1 MKRILRLLAI
11 FVFLL
16 SLAQTEVYAQK
27 KNRKMIKADK
37 AFDLEQ
43 YVKAA
48 DLYKKAYKKI
58 KIKGKKDAW
67 KKAVKAEII
76 FKQAECYYMSG
87 NIKRAESYYKRAIK
101 AKYTDVIVY
110 LRYADVLR
118 MQGDYDNASLKYR
131 DYLEKCGVTKE
142 ESLKLANDDIKF
154 SNYIRGEM
162 GLRSCEFAVKW
173 KDLPTRYKVELMPL
187 VNSRNSDYSP
197 AFGNGEYT
205 EMYFT
210 SSRKGGLTDKV
221 DERTGET
228 FSDIYFTKINKK
240 GKWSAPVVVSEPI
253 NTEDNEGSV
262 YLNKRGTV
270 MYLTQCKVEKKKALG
285 CGIYVAKR
293 KGKLWGTPQLLQ
305 IKVDSNTTIG
315 HPALSEDETIL
326 IFSSDLPGGFGG
338 KDLWISVKGK
348 RNRWSDPVTLGS
360 MVNTK
365 GDEMFPFL
373 HADGSLY
380 FASNGHIG
388 MGGLDI
394 YKTSQ
399 DINGAWISPVNLKSP
414 VNSSF
419 DDFSMI
425 IEKDGE
431 RGYLTSNRDGG
442 KGGDDIYQ
450 FELPPLELALKG
462 VVTDSK
468 TGGIM
473 TGIKVQLIGNNGT
486 TKEIETDNTGVYEFA
501 LETLTSYEIIVNTEG
516 YLKKSVNETTFG
528 IENSKVFVIDLSLD
542 PCKKEI
548 VLPLIC
554 YDFNKYD
561 LRPESIVDLDDLA
574 ETLKDNPN
582 IVIELKS
589 HTDYRGSDA
598 QNNKL
603 SQQRADA
610 CVAYLIRQGIDAVQ
624 LVARGM
630 GENEPFVIEDKD
642 GRLKEG
648 DVLTE
653 KYIKKIK
660 FKKNKEK
667 ANQYNRRTSFK
678 VISGNSVNDCNDKV
692 EKTILEKFSIDSKLQ
707 FEKLFKQSDSKLV
720 IEKVKSENSDANF
733 IWHVKNWGSTFDE
746 EPTSSSVF
754 EQNGGLI
761 TVYFDG
767 LISGS
772 VSIKSGETKHIE
784 LQQGEYRV
792 LVVDEASDNTK
803 PLSDVY
809 TFDKGYEANQSYY
822 IIRQAA
828 NSK

>member
-1 MKRILRLLAI
+1 MKKILRLLAI
-11 FVFLL
+11 FIFLF
-16 SLAQTEVYAQK
+16 SLVGNDLYAQK
-27 KNRKMIKADK
+27 KSRKMVKADK
-37 AFDLEQ
+37 AFSLEQ

-48 DLYKKAYKKI
+48 ELYKKAYQKTKI
-58 KIKGKKDAW
+58 R
-67 KKAVKAEII
+67 AVKSEII
-76 FKQAECYYMSG
+76 FKQAECYRMSG

-101 AKYTDVIVY
+101 AKYPDVIVY
-110 LRYADVLR
+110 LRYADMLR
-118 MQGDYDNASLKYR
+118 MQDDLAEAKIQYTKYIQLNPNDVNGEIGLK
-131 DYLEKCGVTKE
+131 
-142 ESLKLANDDIKF
+142 
-154 SNYIRGEM
+154 
-162 GLRSCEFAVKW
+162 SCEFAVKW

-210 SSRKGGLTDKV
+210 SSRAGGLTDKI
-221 DERTGET
+221 DERTGEP
-228 FSDIYFTKINKK
+228 FSDVYLTKINKK
-240 GKWSAPVVVSEPI
+240 GKWSAPVVVPEPI
-253 NTEDNEGSV
+253 NTEGNEGSV
-262 YLNKRGTV
+262 FLNKRGTV

-326 IFSSDLPGGFGG
+326 IFSSDLSGGYGG

-348 RNRWSDPVTLGS
+348 RNTWSDPVNLGP
-360 MVNTK
+360 MVNTP

-373 HADGSLY
+373 HADGTIY
-380 FASNGHIG
+380 FSSNGHVS

-399 DINGAWISPVNLKSP
+399 DENGAYTLPVNLKSP
-414 VNSSF
+414 VNSSA

-450 FELPPLELALKG
+450 FELPPLQLALKG

-473 TGIKVQLIGNNGT
+473 TGIKVRLIGNDGT
-486 TKEIETDNTGVYEFA
+486 NKEVETDNTGVYEFT
-501 LETLTSYEIIVNTEG
+501 LKPLTSYEVVVNTEG
-516 YLKKSVNETTFG
+516 YLNRSVNETTVG
-528 IENSKVFVIDLSLD
+528 VENNKVFIIDFSVD
-542 PCKKEI
+542 PVKKEVI
-548 VLPLIC
+548 LPRIE
-554 YDFNKYD
+554 YDFNKFD
-561 LRPESIVDLDDLA
+561 LRPQSIADLDLLA
-574 ETLKDNPN
+574 ETLKDNLN
-582 IVIELKS
+582 VVIELKS
-589 HTDYRGSDA
+589 HTDYIGSDA

-610 CVAYLIRQGIDAVQ
+610 CVAYLISQGIDAGQ

-630 GENEPFVIEDKD
+630 GEKEPFLIENKD
-642 GRLKEG
+642 GKLKEG

-653 KYIKKIK
+653 KYIKKIR

-678 VISGNSVNDCNDKV
+678 VLREDYVPADTKEVAIDK
-692 EKTILEKFSIDSKLQ
+692 KK
-707 FEKLFKQSDSKLV
+707 
-720 IEKVKSENSDANF
+720 
-733 IWHVKNWGSTFDE
+733 
-746 EPTSSSVF
+746 
-754 EQNGGLI
+754 
-761 TVYFDG
+761 
-767 LISGS
+767 
-772 VSIKSGETKHIE
+772 
-784 LQQGEYRV
+784 
-792 LVVDEASDNTK
+792 
-803 PLSDVY
+803 
-809 TFDKGYEANQSYY
+809 
-822 IIRQAA
+822 
-828 NSK
+828 